1 MLPWHITPLIPPLL
15 QEQIFRTIPKRIV
28 WDIEIRSAI
37 YQPRIQPCATIKI
50 NLMASLIYIFIVT
63 HLSLSLSHFI
73 FYFIFFV
80 VFNLLDMVQI
90 QFQMFYLLLLLLLQN
105 NTSYVFL
112 YLIHE
117 PCSYKS

>member
-28 WDIEIRSAI
+28 WDIEIGSAI

-63 HLSLSLSHFI
+63 HLSLSLSLSLSLIVFFI
-73 FYFIFFV
+73 LFF
-80 VFNLLDMVQI
+80 
-90 QFQMFYLLLLLLLQN
+90 
-105 NTSYVFL
+105 
-112 YLIHE
+112 
-117 PCSYKS
+117 CSF

>member
-1 MLPWHITPLIPPLL
+1 MLPWHITPLILPLL

-28 WDIEIRSAI
+28 WDIEIGSAI

-63 HLSLSLSHFI
+63 HLSLSLYFL
-73 FYFIFFV
+73 FYFSV

-105 NTSYVFL
+105 NTSDVFL